1 MARKFETTDIVSPA
15 AAYLRADSFTHVNTA
30 FNELTNA
37 IVRGLLSSYTT
48 NDVIILNGCVV
59 SGTVVAPGP
68 AAITAGQVFYN
79 GRVYEVDAV
88 ASLVLSGA
96 QVPVFTIVESLQGGQ
111 TTFTDR
117 NDYDFQ
123 VIEKVAMTAGLSG
136 SGIKNVSDA
145 KFLKKFKRLEIGVWD
160 MDTDACKDVA
170 HGLSATEF
178 LKANVLGIGI
188 KDDDLLKVNALGN
201 VKTTSCGGGDG
212 WEYIDGTNI
221 RLSRL
226 TAGNFD
232 SALFNSTAFNRGYVD
247 IVYGDI

>member
-30 FNELTNA
+30 FDELTNA

-111 TTFTDR
+111 TTFTDG

-123 VIEKVAMTAGLSG
+123 VIEKIAMTAGLSG
-136 SGIKNVSDA
+136 SGIGDCDDA
-145 KFLKKFKRLEIGVWD
+145 KFLKKPKRLAIGGWD
-160 MDTDACKDVA
+160 MDTDAFKDVT
-170 HGLSATEF
+170 HGLSAVEF
-178 LKANVLGIGI
+178 KKANIVGISIIDDALANVNTLG
-188 KDDDLLKVNALGN
+188 V
-201 VKTTSCGGGDG
+201 VKTVSAGSGDG
-212 WEYIDGTNI
+212 FEYINNTTI
-221 RLSRL
+221 RLSRF
-226 TAGNFD
+226 TTGVFD
-232 SALFNSTAFNRGYVD
+232 SALFNDSSINRGYID
-247 IVYGDI
+247 LVYGDI